1 MKLLRC
7 IALIFCITAVTHA
20 NWERVRRV
28 KPQLVGGW
36 REHKFPS
43 ASNKFI
49 KLAYQAFSA
58 ALGEPHLHGVNLRVS
73 KAATQVVAGLNYK
86 LEVEQAQVSCGFQ
99 HPDTCTVPAYLSL
112 FWNIV
117 VTLVYVC
124 ILFSKD
130 ASQRHHTSATARN
143 VESSSK
149 SRLFHRKGCRCV
161 QH

>member
-99 HPDTCTVPAYLSL
+99 HPQPQGTWNHPQSLVCFTGKVVAVCNIEFFHSLRAPVP
-112 FWNIV
+112 NI
-117 VTLVYVC
+117 
-124 ILFSKD
+124 
-130 ASQRHHTSATARN
+130 TSF
-143 VESSSK
+143 ECKEPS
-149 SRLFHRKGCRCV
+149 FEE
-161 QH
+161 